1 MKKVRAAVNLSRYCL
16 MMIFLLQL
24 KVEAQGFEI
33 VSIYELIRGHKS
45 IELLSC
51 DGKESF
57 LFDEFPLK
65 ANPPLFQPS
74 QGMLQG
80 TFVLTIP
87 QGMVYFQ
94 PKDIAGII
102 LAHGSIVEEMLW
114 PSKEAFFGR
123 HKKFKLLDLPED
135 SLTFDGRLAVITQ
148 EVAGCY
154 GHWLIEVLGRLA
166 LLERYGVQ
174 YDKLYVPQDYAFQKE
189 SLALWGIDSEKI
201 IDSSQVPLIQAKELI
216 VPSLVCRKYPALP
229 RKPLCCMYS
238 TSWIVEYLRNKFL
251 PLLLQM
257 QSDKQFSKKIFISRN
272 DAGSR
277 RVINED
283 EVFALFEPLGFE
295 RYFLTELSFIEQVR
309 LFENAEM
316 IVAPSGSGLTNLIFC
331 NPGTCIVELFQARG
345 DCTFFYLSQLVGLKH
360 ICLQSMIFSQGGG
373 FFDTTIS
380 LDLIEDF
387 IKNEMKI

>member
-1 MKKVRAAVNLSRYCL
+1 MNVWRFCL
-16 MMIFLLQL
+16 LVAFFVQL
-24 KVEAQGFEI
+24 KLEAQELQI
-33 VSIYELIRGHKS
+33 VSMYDLMRADKS
-45 IELLSC
+45 IKFLSC
-51 DGKESF
+51 DEKEAF
-57 LFDEFPLK
+57 AFKEFPLK

-87 QGMVYFQ
+87 QGQVYFQ

-102 LAHGSIVEEMLW
+102 LASGSIVEEMLW

-123 HKKFKLLDLPED
+123 HKKFQLLDLPED
-135 SLTFDGRLAVITQ
+135 GFKVEGRMAVITQ

-174 YDKLYVPQDYAFQKE
+174 YDKLYVPQNYPFQKE
-189 SLALWGIDSEKI
+189 SLALWGIDQEKI
-201 IDSSQVPLIQAKELI
+201 IDSFQVPLVKAQELV
-216 VPSLVCRKYPALP
+216 VPSLVCRKSPALP

-238 TSWIVEYLRNKFL
+238 VKWIVEYVRNKFL
-251 PLLLQM
+251 PILSREQM
-257 QSDKQFSKKIFISRN
+257 DKQFSKKIFISRN

-283 EVFALFEPLGFE
+283 DLFALFEPLGFE
-295 RYFLTELSFIEQVR
+295 RYFLTELSFIEQVG
-309 LFENAEM
+309 LFANAE
-316 IVAPSGSGLTNLIFC
+316 IIIGPSGSGLTNLIFC

-345 DCTFFYLSQLVGLKH
+345 DCTFFYLSQLIGLKH
-360 ICLQSMIFSQGGG
+360 ICLQSMTFSQGGG

-380 LDLIEDF
+380 LDIIQDF
-387 IKNEMKI
+387 IKNEMKL